1 MEQLI
6 YAKAVVEKGSDDTM
20 RIIASTEAID
30 RDGEIIKLSGWDLK
44 AFKSNPVFLW
54 AHNHR
59 DLPLGK
65 FLSITNSKANKRLE
79 GVIKWASEEANPFA
93 KFVKAQFEEGLMNNF
108 SVGFIPKERDVNEPN
123 IITKAELLEVSA
135 VPVPSNPGAM
145 ALLTAKGFG
154 DKKDL
159 ITFDPTDMRKY
170 VNADKYNPTQLADFI
185 NEKWGV
191 FKTVVP
197 FKSYKLLD
205 KGSDWNIKNV
215 GANLKAW
222 ATGDE
227 DRINFAD
234 YRKAFAWVNEN
245 KAESIA
251 SYKFAHHDY
260 QNELVTNW
268 RGLTLAMAN
277 LLGEDGVD
285 IPEVERK
292 RVYDHLAK
300 HYREFKEEAPKFKE
314 VEEKAFSCQCLDCD
328 HKFTSEKHCNEVKCP
343 KCGGK
348 CRRAGRPGVGREAG
362 TQLTKEYKE
371 KIRDSISTL
380 QDLLNGSEKALENG
394 NSMYDLSDS
403 DKEDVK
409 TNLKIAKLLSEMI
422 MRNLNKK

>member
-1 MEQLI
+1 MNNLI
-6 YAKAVVEKGSDDTM
+6 YTKAVIEKGSDDTM

-30 RDGEIIKLSGWDLK
+30 RDGEVIKLSGWDLK
-44 AFKSNPVFLW
+44 AFKNNPVLLW

-93 KFVKAQFEEGLMNNF
+93 KFVKAQFAEGLMKTF
-108 SVGFIPKERDVNEPN
+108 SVGFIPRERDVNEPN

-135 VPVPSNPGAM
+135 VPVPSNSEAM
-145 ALLTAKGFG
+145 ALLSAKDFG
-154 DKKDL
+154 GKKD
-159 ITFDPTDMRKY
+159 IFTFDPKEMKEF
-170 VNADKYNPTQLADFI
+170 VNDNKYNPTQLADFI
-185 NEKWGV
+185 NEKWGI

-205 KGSDWNIKNV
+205 KGANWNSKDVN
-215 GANLKAW
+215 ANLKAW

-227 DRINFAD
+227 DKINFGD
-234 YRKAFAWVNEN
+234 YRKAFAWFNEN

-260 QNELVTNW
+260 QNEVVTNF
-268 RGLTLAMAN
+268 RGVTLAMSN
-277 LLGEDGVD
+277 LLGEDGID
-285 IPEVERK
+285 IPENERK
-292 RVYDHLAK
+292 RVYNHLKK
-300 HYREFKEEAPKFKE
+300 HYLEYNETPPKFKE

-362 TQLTKEYKE
+362 TQLTKEYRD

-380 QDLLNGSEKALENG
+380 QDLLDGSEKALENG
-394 NSMYDLSDS
+394 NNMDDLSDS

-409 TNLKIAKLLSEMI
+409 TNLKVAKLLSEMI
-422 MRNLNKK
+422 MRKLNKK